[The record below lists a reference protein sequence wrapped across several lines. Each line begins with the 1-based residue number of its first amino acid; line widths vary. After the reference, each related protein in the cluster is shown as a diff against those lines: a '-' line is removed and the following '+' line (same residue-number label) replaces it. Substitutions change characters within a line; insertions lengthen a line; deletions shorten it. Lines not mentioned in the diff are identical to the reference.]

1 MKCYMKYTKE
11 DGRRLFVEFKN
22 RKLHFDMEFDDI
34 SSLYS
39 VKMTPTMLET
49 IMRLINGNHK

>member
-1 MKCYMKYTKE
+1 MKYTKE

-49 IMRLINGNHK
+49 IMRLINGKPK

>member
-1 MKCYMKYTKE
+1 MKYTKE

-22 RKLHFDMEFDDI
+22 SKLHFDMEFDDI

-39 VKMTPTMLET
+39 VKMTPHMLET
-49 IMRLINGNHK
+49 IMRLINGKPK